1 LDNINGGLAGADPV
15 DDGMNLRSSIGLSVF
30 WDTPVGPLRFN
41 FSKALVKEAYDKEQS
56 FDLTVST
63 KF

>member
-1 LDNINGGLAGADPV
+1 MALGVSLLWN
-15 DDGMNLRSSIGLSVF
+15 
-30 WDTPVGPLRFN
+30 TPLGPLRFN
-41 FSKALVKEAYDKEQS
+41 FSKALVKESYDKEQS